1 MRCWAR
7 PRPRAGGG
15 GGALTTRRPSPRRP
29 GLHYGYVCV
38 QNAGGALQALPEADL
53 TRLAGYP
60 SGKLLPAGCSVKPR
74 PDPQAYTLRLVLFAE
89 GLAWFL
95 PPRLKVKCRQ
105 LCIHVSESSAGI
117 FLDNYDKSCLHIT
130 CIFARVKCVY
140 MIVKFIIMRVSQRFI
155 VTYWVVPTSKA
166 ARC

>member
-1 MRCWAR
+1 ML
-7 PRPRAGGG
+7 P
-15 GGALTTRRPSPRRP
+15 TFIVSQN
-29 GLHYGYVCV
+29 VCV
-38 QNAGGALQALPEADL
+38 LHIVLQ
-53 TRLAGYP
+53 Y
-60 SGKLLPAGCSVKPR
+60 
-74 PDPQAYTLRLVLFAE
+74 
-89 GLAWFL
+89 
-95 PPRLKVKCRQ
+95 LKVKCRQ

-155 VTYWVVPTSKA
+155 ITYWVVPTSKA